1 MTKPI
6 TIEYLEE
13 IQSDQNLNQSDK
25 EFLEGVLDSLNDW
38 RTGHDFL
45 EDYLIEIEKFV
56 GGNLT
61 EQNIRNA
68 IRSTNP
74 MNNAWEVESLEGL
87 AECLSKSQ
95 SEKDLRT
102 HIASL
107 LEKVG

>member
-1 MTKPI
+1 MTEPI

-13 IQSDQNLNQSDK
+13 IQSDQNLNQLDK
-25 EFLEGVLDSLNDW
+25 DFLQEVLDSLNDW
-38 RTGHDFL
+38 RTGHDYL
-45 EDYLIEIEKFV
+45 EDYLKEIQQFV
-56 GGNLT
+56 GGILT

-68 IRSTNP
+68 IKSINP
-74 MNNAWEVESLEGL
+74 INNAWEVESLEGL

-102 HIASL
+102 QIASL